1 MAQARKRLPGTSPL
15 SHALAPSPD
24 ARRALRDHCRPLP
37 VTEAIARHLPRHLPS
52 DPMQQIDLLLLEDLM
67 LRHRASRI
75 SLGRALETASILVV
89 LICLLG
95 ILIHAMVANTTVVVA
110 APPPPGAEPV
120 GSAGA
125 GQPTP

>member
-1 MAQARKRLPGTSPL
+1 MPGAGPLTQAF
-15 SHALAPSPD
+15 APSPN
-24 ARRALRDHCRPLP
+24 APRALRDHYRSLP
-37 VTEAIARHLPRHLPS
+37 VTEGIARHLPS

-67 LRHRASRI
+67 LRNRANRI

-95 ILIHAMVANTTVVVA
+95 LLIHATVASTTVVVA